1 MAACP
6 CGCGRNLGF
15 MKRRTAVHA
24 TDLMVVFPIL
34 EHAGSTSLLS
44 SGKSLARRILAS
56 AHGDPGAANGVPSLT
71 ELNQW
76 RGMANRA
83 VADAARADPTFVQN
97 YMRQL
102 PSDGQRLIQSM
113 LR

>member
-1 MAACP
+1 
-6 CGCGRNLGF
+6 

-44 SGKSLARRILAS
+44 SGKALARRILAS
-56 AHGDPGAANGVPSLT
+56 AHGDPGSAAGVPSLT

-83 VADAARADPTFVQN
+83 VADAARADPAYVQY

-102 PSDGQRLIQSM
+102 PAEV
-113 LR
+113 